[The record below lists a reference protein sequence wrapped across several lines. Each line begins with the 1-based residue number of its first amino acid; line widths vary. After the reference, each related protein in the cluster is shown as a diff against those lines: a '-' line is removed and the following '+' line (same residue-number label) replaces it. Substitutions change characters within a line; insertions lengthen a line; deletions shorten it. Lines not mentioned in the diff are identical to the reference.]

1 MENKLRRCV
10 IFQIVAL
17 FLVVCV
23 VVLLI
28 VKVGGFLLN
37 VFKGFLAVVLNC
49 FYVVVGL
56 LIVMSIVRCFI

>member
-1 MENKLRRCV
+1 M
-10 IFQIVAL
+10 
-17 FLVVCV
+17 VCV

-37 VFKGFLAVVLNC
+37 VFKGILAIVLNC

-56 LIVMSIVRCFI
+56 LIVTSIVRCFI